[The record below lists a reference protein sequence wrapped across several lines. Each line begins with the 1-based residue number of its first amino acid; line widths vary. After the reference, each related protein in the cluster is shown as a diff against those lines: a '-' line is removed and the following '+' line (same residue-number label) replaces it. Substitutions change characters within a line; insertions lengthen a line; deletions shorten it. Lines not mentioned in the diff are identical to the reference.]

1 MKKITATFPS
11 ADRAQAAVDALAD
24 ADIPTADVNVE
35 TLDDGKTVVSAMV
48 DDAKLDAAA
57 AILNSGASASVE
69 DRSDLPDQTVDG
81 RPDEDAPVAIPLVP
95 NR

>member
-1 MKKITATFPS
+1 METLFR
-11 ADRAQAAVDALAD
+11 DRAASARCRAAD
-24 ADIPTADVNVE
+24 AEIPDADVTVE

-48 DDAKLDAAA
+48 EDAKLDAAA
-57 AILNSGASASVE
+57 AILDSGASASVE